1 MHCTP
6 TVAQYGTTILEHAIF
21 AVPHQ
26 GLRHYPPRTGCADW
40 RGGTH
45 ADVCLLVPEDR
56 TAVEASGRDDA
67 GARSHVNVHA
77 PCIGLIPAGA
87 KLTAAEDD
95 PQGLVIALE
104 SRMLESSS
112 RQIFGSSKRE
122 LQLWFQAWDPFLR
135 EAASTLMLL
144 AQMAVVDVGCLDA
157 FADAIA
163 LHVSYHYTRDVYARA
178 REAPLSQQKLMLINV
193 FISEHIA
200 ENIQVEQLAAR
211 VHMSPSHFARAF
223 KKATGSSP
231 HFHLTAERV
240 TLAKTMLSSS
250 RLPLI
255 DVASRTGFRTQQHFT
270 EVFHRYAGV
279 TPRVYR
285 LAAHGEQ
292 TATADDTAG
301 GQKSDTS
308 SQE

>member
-1 MHCTP
+1 MHYTP
-6 TVAQYGTTILEHAIF
+6 TVAQYGTPILEDTIS

-26 GLRHYPPRTGCADW
+26 GLRHYPPRTGYADR
-40 RGGTH
+40 RGETQG
-45 ADVCLLVPEDR
+45 DVCLLVPEDR
-56 TAVEASGRDDA
+56 TAVEASGRDAA
-67 GARSHVNVHA
+67 GARSHVNVRA

-87 KLTAAEDD
+87 KLTAADDD
-95 PQGLVIALE
+95 PQGLVIALDACILE
-104 SRMLESSS
+104 SRS
-112 RQIFGSSKRE
+112 RQVFGSSGRK
-122 LQLWFQAWDPFLR
+122 LVLWLQAWDPFLR

-144 AQMAVVDVGCLDA
+144 AQTAVVDVGCLDV
-157 FADAIA
+157 FADAIT
-163 LHVSYHYTRDVYARA
+163 LHVAYHYTRDVSARA
-178 REAPLSQQKLMLINV
+178 REAPLSQQKLLLINA

-223 KKATGSSP
+223 KQATGSSP
-231 HFHLTAERV
+231 HFHLIAQRV

-250 RLPLI
+250 SLSLI
-255 DVASRTGFRTQQHFT
+255 DVAAYTGFRTQQHFT

-279 TPRVYR
+279 TPRVFR

-292 TATADDTAG
+292 IATANDTAG
-301 GQKSDTS
+301 TQKSDTS